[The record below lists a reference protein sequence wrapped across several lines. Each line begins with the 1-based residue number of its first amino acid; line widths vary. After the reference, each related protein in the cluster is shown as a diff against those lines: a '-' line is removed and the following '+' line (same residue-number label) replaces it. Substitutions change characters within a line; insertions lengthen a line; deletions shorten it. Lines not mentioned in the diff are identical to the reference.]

1 MAKDL
6 RIVPVT
12 PSHFGYLDELFAH
25 GDPRTCQCAYLRLSN
40 SDYVRSS
47 PAERRSV
54 HQKAIR
60 RASRQGRVAG
70 MIAYDDSGPVG
81 WVSFSPREEYARLV
95 GSRVLQPVDEAEV
108 TSVVCFVIAPRA
120 RRQGVAAALLDAVI
134 DYAAG
139 HGIALLEGYPV
150 DSGPDRRSSAA
161 LWRGPRRLF
170 EAAGFTVVAR
180 RQANRTA
187 APQLI
192 MRRTVA

>member
-12 PSHFGYLDELFAH
+12 PSHFGDLDELFAS
-25 GDPRTCQCAYLRLSN
+25 GDPRTCQCAYLRLTN
-40 SDYVRSS
+40 RDYVRSS

-60 RASRQGRVAG
+60 RASRQGRAAG
-70 MIAYDDSGPVG
+70 MIAYDDAGPVG
-81 WVSFSPREEYARLV
+81 WVSFGPREEYARLV

-139 HGIALLEGYPV
+139 HGIRLLEGYP
-150 DSGPDRRSSAA
+150 
-161 LWRGPRRLF
+161 
-170 EAAGFTVVAR
+170 
-180 RQANRTA
+180 
-187 APQLI
+187 I
-192 MRRTVA
+192 